1 MKVEEV
7 FGVNAGKVW
16 KLLDKNRSMPLTMQ
30 EIMKI
35 GKLTRDDVMS
45 GLGWLG
51 REGKIE
57 ILEKDGKYAFKLI

>member
-1 MKVEEV
+1 M
-7 FGVNAGKVW
+7 
-16 KLLDKNRSMPLTMQ
+16 LDKNRSTPLTMQ
-30 EIMKI
+30 EIMKL

-57 ILEKDGKYAFKLI
+57 IVEKDGKLAYKLL

>member
-1 MKVEEV
+1 MKPEEI

-16 KLLDKNRSMPLTMQ
+16 QLLDKNRNNPLTMQ
-30 EIMKI
+30 EIMKM

-57 ILEKDGKYAFKLI
+57 VLEKNGKYAYKLL